1 MTNSP
6 IGPRVRNE
14 VRRAAT
20 CSRALPPR
28 FIALFCLIGKQP
40 ALAHRVPTLYHELAA
55 PPASHILVLA
65 AAFLSGVCLAADQA
79 GAGTLEGVRV
89 RGQLVCG
96 VSDQVPGFA
105 VSSRLGEWKGI
116 EIDFCR
122 AVASA
127 ALGDK
132 SKVVFKPM
140 SRALGPRSLAAGEV
154 DLLAQ
159 TSAWTFSNDTE
170 FKIRFVDILVFDG
183 QGFLVP
189 KSHGLSSVLELSGA
203 SICIV
208 SDTRAQ
214 EKVASFFGRHR
225 MKYRLV
231 KNTSW
236 RDLLAAY
243 GAGKCT
249 ALTGDVTQLAASRRQ
264 LVSPQQ
270 HEILPEFISKEPLGP
285 AVRTQDTNWFAILR
299 WIRMALIEA
308 EELGVSRSNV
318 STMAKSPI
326 EDVRRLLG
334 SGSTLGQ
341 SLGLDAEWAR
351 RMIGAVGNY
360 GEIFDRNLGAGSDL
374 QLERGYNKLWT
385 NGGLMYGVPMR

>member
-1 MTNSP
+1 MWCLAIADQRRGGVGRRQLRDEHHTKSKTL
-6 IGPRVRNE
+6 RVSFR
-14 VRRAAT
+14 
-20 CSRALPPR
+20 
-28 FIALFCLIGKQP
+28 P
-40 ALAHRVPTLYHELAA
+40 ANTGARERQWWRYLRIRTLA
-55 PPASHILVLA
+55 LA
-65 AAFLSGVCLAADQA
+65 AASLSGSLLAAGNA
-79 GAGTLEGVRV
+79 KSETLEGVRA

-105 VSSRLGEWKGI
+105 VSGRFGDWKGI

-122 AVASA
+122 AVAA
-127 ALGDK
+127 AVLGDK

-140 SRALGPRSLAAGEV
+140 SRPDGPRSLAAGEV

-170 FKIRFVDILVFDG
+170 FKIRFVDILVYDG

-203 SICIV
+203 SICVV

-214 EKVASFFGRHR
+214 EKVASYFGRRR
-225 MKYRLV
+225 MNYHLV
-231 KNTSW
+231 KNVSW
-236 RDLLAAY
+236 KDLLGSY

-249 ALTGDVTQLAASRRQ
+249 ALTGDVTQLAAARRL
-264 LVSPQQ
+264 LVSPRQ

-285 AVRTQDTNWFAILR
+285 AVRMQDTNWFAVLR
-299 WIRMALIEA
+299 WVRMALIEA
-308 EELGVSRSNV
+308 EELGVNRSNV

-360 GEIFDRNLGAGSDL
+360 GEIFERNLGPGSDL

-385 NGGLMYGVPMR
+385 NGGLMYGVPIR